1 MGNHRTTVTLYLDP
15 WTGVSGDM
23 LLGALVAVLGPL
35 EAGEEVLRRM
45 ADGLG
50 LPASLLRVQEVV
62 EKGVSAVRVS
72 VAAEEGPP
80 LRHLADMEEMV
91 SGAGL
96 PDKVRKRSLAALRRL
111 AEVEADIH
119 GTTVDHIHFHE
130 VGAADTLIDVVGT
143 FALLERL
150 GVERVVVGTVPVGGG
165 TVEIAHG
172 RMGVPAPA
180 TARLLEG
187 FRIVGG
193 PEPRELTTPTGAL
206 LLGQMGAASGEMPEM
221 MVDAWG
227 YGAGTMRLERGPNV
241 LRAVVGRERQ
251 SADRQ
256 PEKNATDQVVELQ
269 TNLDDVSSEVVGYA
283 AAMLRQAGALDVWS
297 APVFGKKDRPTTVLH
312 VLVRP
317 GDERQVVD
325 VLFRETGTLGIRRAA
340 TTRWVAERGRVDVE
354 VEGQTVGVKWGRWG
368 GRLTSLNPEY
378 DDAVRAAERSGSSL
392 SDVMRRAVAAAM
404 PIMQA
409 LEETVE
415 VEEQE

>member
-1 MGNHRTTVTLYLDP
+1 
-15 WTGVSGDM
+15 
-23 LLGALVAVLGPL
+23 
-35 EAGEEVLRRM
+35 
-45 ADGLG
+45 
-50 LPASLLRVQEVV
+50 
-62 EKGVSAVRVS
+62 
-72 VAAEEGPP
+72 
-80 LRHLADMEEMV
+80 
-91 SGAGL
+91 
-96 PDKVRKRSLAALRRL
+96 
-111 AEVEADIH
+111 
-119 GTTVDHIHFHE
+119 
-130 VGAADTLIDVVGT
+130 
-143 FALLERL
+143 
-150 GVERVVVGTVPVGGG
+150 
-165 TVEIAHG
+165 
-172 RMGVPAPA
+172 MGVPAPA